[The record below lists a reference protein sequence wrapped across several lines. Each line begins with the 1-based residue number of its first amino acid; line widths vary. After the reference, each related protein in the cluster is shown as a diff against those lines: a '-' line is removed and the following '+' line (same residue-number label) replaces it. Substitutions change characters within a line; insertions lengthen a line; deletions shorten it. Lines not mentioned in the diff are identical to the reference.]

1 MKKLKFA
8 LASLLFIGLCSAVS
22 AQPTMMKHQAKGV
35 SCEQCHKSAAP
46 VAAAKS
52 KACMQCHN
60 YPALAKASAEKK
72 LALNP
77 HDSHAGQLR
86 CTLCHK
92 EHQQSVVYCR
102 QCHKNAD
109 DKRFDMTVP

>member
-35 SCEQCHKSAAP
+35 SCEQCH
-46 VAAAKS
+46 
-52 KACMQCHN
+52 N
-60 YPALAKASAEKK
+60 YPDLAKASAEKK
-72 LALNP
+72 VALNP